1 MIICVLRAPSVQKKV
16 KKVKLPCHR
25 SVVTSVLILDA
36 TFGSMSEQHTV
47 KLFFSSRSR
56 TSTWWHYKL
65 LLPHSQ
71 QWNYLGRSPAAV
83 RVRGRGRM
91 LVAKPEN
98 QRIWERLVELPPWTC
113 CTPTP
118 SPSKY
123 LKLCIFIPK
132 DLCGFCEHVQ
142 APRAQLSIS
151 RRCDQAVWVGH
162 PHHLGENG

>member
-1 MIICVLRAPSVQKKV
+1 MKR
-16 KKVKLPCHR
+16 VKLPSHR
-25 SVVTSVLILDA
+25 SIVTSVLILNA
-36 TFGSMSEQHTV
+36 TFGSMSETTHGQV
-47 KLFFSSRSR
+47 ILEGSVFLL
-56 TSTWWHYKL
+56 TSTWWHYKQ

-71 QWNYLGRSPAAV
+71 QWNYLGRSPAA
-83 RVRGRGRM
+83 VRGRGRM

-123 LKLCIFIPK
+123 LKLCIIIIPK
-132 DLCGFCEHVQ
+132 DLCGLCEHVQ

-162 PHHLGENG
+162 PHHLGKNG